1 MRVQALPP
9 GCGSSGAP
17 VVSHTIVPSTQ
28 TIAFTSTGAQTFTL
42 SEAGYDGTFTAI
54 SSNTNVATVAATSTT
69 QAASQVKSST
79 AASSNMRDAAAAASG
94 TAQTTFQVTP
104 VGGGSATIT
113 VTDTIGDSIS
123 IPVSVTGAIL
133 SPQLRN

>member
-1 MRVQALPP
+1 MAWT
-9 GCGSSGAP
+9 A
-17 VVSHTIVPSTQ
+17 
-28 TIAFTSTGAQTFTL
+28 AQTFTL
-42 SEAGYDGTFTAI
+42 NEDGYNGTFTAV

-69 QAASQVKSST
+69 QTTSQVKSST
-79 AASSNMRDAAAAASG
+79 AVSSNVHAAAAAASG

-123 IPVSVTGAIL
+123 IPVSVTGATL
-133 SPQLRN
+133 SPQLRS